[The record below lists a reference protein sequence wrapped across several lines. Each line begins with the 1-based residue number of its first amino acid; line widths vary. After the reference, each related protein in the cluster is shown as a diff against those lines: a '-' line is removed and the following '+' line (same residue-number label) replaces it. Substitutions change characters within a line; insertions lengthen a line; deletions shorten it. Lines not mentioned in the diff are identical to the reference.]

1 MRTVEV
7 PGAVSLA
14 QLHQVLLACFGWSG
28 EALHVF
34 DIRGRS
40 YSTSGY
46 VDAERSKGCDDRVVG
61 FAVGERFCWRYDF
74 CSDWIIDARVE
85 AAADV
90 NAVRA
95 GPSEW
100 VRGPDRFAEWED
112 AHSMFEVMDIV
123 GEVID
128 AGPVVG
134 PGMLRDRLW
143 PLAEWLGRDVFDGP
157 RLRVQ
162 CWMLAGVRNS
172 GGSVMQLVVQV
183 RIHTDTDTG
192 DEGVGELIE
201 IATIHRDGPLTSST
215 VGMSIEEA
223 KQILAGIDDVVVTS
237 QTSRAVAAAG
247 DCADCGRGFASKDAR
262 QIVMRSLYGTHHVES
277 PRWWTCPCAVTGPP
291 SARSARCWS
300 ADQHRNWRWWRR
312 NLLLTSRIR
321 PLPVCSKSCFR
332 PVGGSIATRSAAPSH
347 TSPNGWTA
355 NSTTTSSTT

>member
-1 MRTVEV
+1 MPCGVRLRVVVRGVSPLIVRTVEV

-46 VDAERSKGCDDRVVG
+46 VDAERSKGVTIGSLGLR
-61 FAVGERFCWRYDF
+61 VGERFCWRYDF

-95 GPSEW
+95 GPPEW

-143 PLAEWLGRDVFDGP
+143 PLAEWLGRDVFDRTQIEGAVLDACGCQEQLEVP
-157 RLRVQ
+157 S
-162 CWMLAGVRNS
+162 CNS
-172 GGSVMQLVVQV
+172 L
-183 RIHTDTDTG
+183 
-192 DEGVGELIE
+192 
-201 IATIHRDGPLTSST
+201 
-215 VGMSIEEA
+215 
-223 KQILAGIDDVVVTS
+223 
-237 QTSRAVAAAG
+237 
-247 DCADCGRGFASKDAR
+247 
-262 QIVMRSLYGTHHVES
+262 
-277 PRWWTCPCAVTGPP
+277 
-291 SARSARCWS
+291 
-300 ADQHRNWRWWRR
+300 
-312 NLLLTSRIR
+312 
-321 PLPVCSKSCFR
+321 SKSEST
-332 PVGGSIATRSAAPSH
+332 PTPTPATRVLVS
-347 TSPNGWTA
+347 
-355 NSTTTSSTT
+355 